1 MMLHRTLAL
10 GVVLVL
16 TVAACASDEA
26 SPLSGEPLG
35 NVPTPT
41 DGAPRTAPATATATT
56 IPTADESAT
65 TATATPEPSPT
76 TPVEPAG
83 AGEMDVPSDLDVPPH
98 IGSIE
103 LAGTGEMVL
112 PGNDVWYVLEP
123 DPTLTV
129 RTEIAPV
136 VWLKVSNS
144 DDVQWSART
153 RACGDRMVQLDL
165 EGRLSSLEAIPR
177 IRIAF
182 QYGITAAEL
191 VDLIEAGGVQNLT
204 TVETEVAGFDG
215 WQIDGVFSDYELVPV
230 GHKNGSGV
238 TLFQAEIGQRVRYY
252 LADTDKD
259 VVVIVVAGDAES
271 FDATVTYAETLID
284 NVRLDSTASRDSC

>member
-1 MMLHRTLAL
+1 MLHRTLAL

-16 TVAACASDEA
+16 AVAACASDEA

-41 DGAPRTAPATATATT
+41 NSAPRATPAIATATT
-56 IPTADESAT
+56 IPTTDESAT
-65 TATATPEPSPT
+65 TAKATPEPSRT
-76 TPVEPAG
+76 SPVEPAG
-83 AGEMDVPSDLDVPPH
+83 AGEMDVPSDLDVPPRT
-98 IGSIE
+98 SPIE

-112 PGNDVWYVLEP
+112 RENDVWYVLEP

-129 RTEIAPV
+129 RTDRAPV
-136 VWLKVSNS
+136 VWLTVSNS

-153 RACGDRMVQLDL
+153 RDCGDRMVQLDL
-165 EGRLSSLEAIPR
+165 EGQLSDVEAIPR

-230 GHKNGSGV
+230 GNKNGSGV

-271 FDATVTYAETLID
+271 FDAAVTYAETLID